1 MRICLNILFFLLTKA
16 LFAQFAEAD
25 SVNSI
30 CNQQNLTPIQKIN
43 KCKFFFVKLANKDNY
58 IDAYKLYSIVN
69 SKLSKYDNNYVY
81 PYSQYLLGIV
91 ATESS
96 LYDSAKAHLQR
107 AISGFETIGNDTMV
121 CSTKNVLGFT
131 YYTIGNYEIAI
142 ENFIN
147 AVEIAE
153 KTKNFKLLAS
163 SFSYAGLSFFEK
175 PNPDYEK
182 ALFYYLKSYEASV
195 KNKKTTSLLLM
206 RIGSSYSKLKN
217 YSKAE
222 MILNRAL
229 FVSDSMHDNIGKRW
243 SLFGLGKHYFDI
255 HNYGKAIGYFNQAQN
270 CFKKDFD
277 IPGLIKG
284 YQCAAH
290 CYFLNNQ
297 NNKALSHI
305 DSSIYYS
312 LKYNINQTLAD
323 IYLLKSNILQNSE
336 KASEALFFYKMYVQT
351 KDSLFNIQNSN
362 NLNELEA
369 KYSIHQKEK
378 EIIFLNQQKK
388 ADTQFKKIL
397 MFAFFISI
405 ILICVALYAV
415 IKINNAK
422 KTLNQKNIEI
432 EHQKHIVEEKALEL
446 ANQQK
451 EIIDSIHYAKRIQ
464 QSLLPTER
472 YINRNLK
479 KIKS

>member
-1 MRICLNILFFLLTKA
+1 MSKVF
-16 LFAQFAEAD
+16 FAQFAEAD
-25 SVNSI
+25 SVRSI
-30 CNQQNLTPIQKIN
+30 CNLKELTPIQKVN
-43 KCKFFFVKLANKDNY
+43 NCKYFFIKLANKDNY
-58 IDAYKLYSIVN
+58 KDAFKLYSIVN
-69 SKLSKYDNNYVY
+69 SKLSGYGNNYVY

-96 LYDSAKAHLQR
+96 LYDSSKVHLQR
-107 AISGFETIGNDTMV
+107 AIGGFEAIGNDTML

-131 YYTIGNYEIAI
+131 YYTMGNYEIAI

-147 AVEIAE
+147 AIEIAE
-153 KTKNFKLLAS
+153 KTKNLKLLAS

-217 YSKAE
+217 YNKAE
-222 MILNRAL
+222 SILKRAL
-229 FVSDSMHDNIGKRW
+229 FVSDSMNDNIGKRW

-255 HNYGKAIGYFNQAQN
+255 NDINKAIGNFNQAQI

-284 YQCAAH
+284 YQYIAN

-297 NNKALSHI
+297 THKALSNI
-305 DSSIYYS
+305 DSAIYYS
-312 LKYNINQTLAD
+312 LKYKINQTLAD

-336 KASEALFFYKMYVQT
+336 KSTEALFFYKMYVQT
-351 KDSLFNIQNSN
+351 KDSLFNIQNNN

-369 KYSIHQKEK
+369 KYSSHQKEK

-397 MFAFFISI
+397 MFAFLISI
-405 ILICVALYAV
+405 ILIFVALYAV
-415 IKINNAK
+415 YKINNAK
-422 KTLNQKNIEI
+422 KILNQKNIEI
-432 EHQKHIVEEKALEL
+432 ERQKHIVEEKALEL

-464 QSLLPTER
+464 QSLLPTEK

-479 KIKS
+479 KNKN